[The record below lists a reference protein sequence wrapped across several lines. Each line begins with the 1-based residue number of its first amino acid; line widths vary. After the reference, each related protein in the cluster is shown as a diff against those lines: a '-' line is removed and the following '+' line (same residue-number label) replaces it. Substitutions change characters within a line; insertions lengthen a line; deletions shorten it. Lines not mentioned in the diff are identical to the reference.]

1 MADRNK
7 PGYMNYD
14 DIADRLESGKLNAY
28 DTVYTKDTHE
38 VVFIKEDKS
47 LIRMK
52 CRLDVYPSVVVAEYY
67 LNLNTDTY
75 VGQIVGI
82 EQGEWIRLY
91 NVNYADDKFIVK
103 KVGVDEYGQLDN
115 KPQINGIVLE
125 GNKTTAQLGINIPT
139 KFSQLYDDIGYET
152 IDHLVANYYSKTQ
165 VDETFATKNEVPDIE
180 VNPEQTSETLTS
192 IGINGVNYAL
202 QGSNGMIIKTTA
214 EWEQVPQMRSI
225 EGVWYVYSDY
235 RQETDPVTHTTKN
248 IPRVKIGDRFGT
260 YVVDLPFTTMSIT
273 DADIAKWNSHVGVT
287 VEGTNLS
294 FFH

>member
-7 PGYMNYD
+7 PGYMNFN

-52 CRLDVYPSVVVAEYY
+52 CRLDVYENVVVAEYY

-82 EQGEWIRLY
+82 ENGDWVRLY

-115 KPQINGIVLE
+115 KPQINGVTLE
-125 GNKTTAQLGINIPT
+125 GNKTTAQLGIDIPT
-139 KFSQLYDDIGYET
+139 KFSQLYDDVGYET
-152 IDHLVANYYSKTQ
+152 INHLVANYYSKTQ
-165 VDETFATKNEVPDIE
+165 VDETFATKNEVPEIE
-180 VNPEQTSETLTS
+180 VNPGQTTQTLTS

-202 QGSNGMIIKTTA
+202 QGSNGMVIKTKA
-214 EWEQVPQMRSI
+214 EWDQLPQVRSV

-235 RQETDPVTHTTKN
+235 RQEEDPTTHVITN
-248 IPRVKIGDRFGT
+248 IPRVKIGDKFGT

-273 DADIAKWNSHVGVT
+273 DADIAKWNSHVGVM

>member
-7 PGYMNYD
+7 PGYMNFD
-14 DIADRLESGKLNAY
+14 DIADRIESGKLNAY

-52 CRLDVYPSVVVAEYY
+52 CRLDVYPSVVVAEYN

-82 EQGEWIRLY
+82 EDGEWVRLY

-103 KVGVDEYGQLDN
+103 KVGVDEYGQLAN
-115 KPQINGIVLE
+115 KPQINGVTLE
-125 GNKTTAQLGINIPT
+125 GNKTTEQLGINIPT

-165 VDETFATKNEVPDIE
+165 INESFATKNEIPDIE
-180 VNPEQTSETLTS
+180 ANPEQTTQTLTS
-192 IGINGVNYAL
+192 IGINGVNYTL
-202 QGSNGMIIKTTA
+202 RDNNGVVIKTKA
-214 EWEQVPQMRSI
+214 EWEELTHMKSV
-225 EGVWYVYSDY
+225 EGVLYVYSDY
-235 RQETDPVTHTTKN
+235 RQEENPITHVVKN
-248 IPRVKIGDRFGT
+248 IPRIKIGDHYGT
-260 YVVDLPFTTMSIT
+260 YVVDLPFATMSIT
-273 DADIAKWNSHVGVT
+273 ESDVSKWNNHVGV
-287 VEGTNLS
+287 VVSGTNLS
-294 FFH
+294 FFY